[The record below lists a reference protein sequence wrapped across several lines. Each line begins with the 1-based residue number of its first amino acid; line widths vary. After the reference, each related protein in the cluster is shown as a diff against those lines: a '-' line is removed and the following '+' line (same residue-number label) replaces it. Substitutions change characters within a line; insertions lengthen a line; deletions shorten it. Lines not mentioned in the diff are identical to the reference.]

1 MSSSDEGAP
10 PELSVVRGEDD
21 GTGPDRRPVLR
32 VLRGKPTDAEIA
44 ALTATLAAF
53 SASGE
58 AAEPEAPVSYW
69 ASRGDRLRHGP
80 AQAAPRP
87 GRGAWRYSTRPR

>member
-1 MSSSDEGAP
+1 MSSSEQGAP
-10 PELSVVRGEDD
+10 PELSVVPGEDD
-21 GTGPDRRPVLR
+21 GTGSDRRPVLR
-32 VLRGKPTDAEIA
+32 IVQGKPTDTEIA
-44 ALTATLAAF
+44 ALTATLTAL
-53 SASGE
+53 SASGG

-80 AQAAPRP
+80 AQASPSP